1 MTLSDGQPAAAF
13 AGSAQQP
20 ALPHISVC
28 ICTYRRPGPLRRL
41 LGELNRQVTG
51 GRFTYSIMV
60 ADNEEERSGEAAV
73 TEARLSSKA
82 PIHYCVE
89 PVRGIAMAR
98 NKVVA
103 NAHGDFLAFIDDDE
117 FPIQDWLLKLFEA
130 CEQHHADGVLGPVLR
145 HFDDSPPAWLVAS
158 SLYIRRVH
166 ATGTPVYWREARTG
180 NVLIRRRVV
189 EGDPSPFRPEFRAG
203 EDHDFFRRK
212 SEQGFRFIW
221 SSDAEVF
228 EAIPPARWKRMYFVR
243 KALLQGATAAQQ
255 PDFGAAEIAKSLVAV
270 PLYTAMLPM
279 AFLFGQTR
287 FMTLAVKLSSHAGKL
302 LKLAHINPVREEY
315 ISD

>member
-1 MTLSDGQPAAAF
+1 MTWCDDPSAAAF

-28 ICTYRRPGPLRRL
+28 ICTYKRPGPLRRL
-41 LGELNRQVTG
+41 LGELSHQVTE
-51 GRFTYSIMV
+51 GRFTYSIVV

-73 TEARLSSKA
+73 TEARLISNV

-117 FPIQDWLLKLFEA
+117 IPVHGWLLKLFEA
-130 CEQHHADGVLGPVLR
+130 CEKHQADGVLGPVLR
-145 HFDDSPPAWLVAS
+145 HFDESPPAWLVAS
-158 SLYIRRVH
+158 NLYIRRVH
-166 ATGTPVYWREARTG
+166 PTGTPVHWREARTG

-189 EGDPSPFRPEFRAG
+189 EGDSSPFRSEFRAG

-228 EAIPPARWKRMYFVR
+228 EVIPPARWRRMYCVR

-255 PDFGAAEIAKSLVAV
+255 PDFGAAEMAKSLVAV
-270 PLYTAMLPM
+270 PLYIFILPFV
-279 AFLFGQTR
+279 FLLGQTR
-287 FMTLAVKLSSHAGKL
+287 FMTLVVKLSSHAGKL
-302 LKLAHINPVREEY
+302 LMLAHINPVREEY